1 MAKKV
6 KANKV
11 INGTFGSVWVNGE
24 RWQDIETLELK
35 VGLEYEDVN
44 MPEDLATHK
53 KLTGWTGEGSM
64 TVKKVYSRGSRLLA
78 EATKKGTTP
87 DITIVSKLADPD
99 SYGTERVTVS
109 EVTFNEFLLSAFE
122 QKALGKE
129 ELSFSFADFDLLETI
144 SS

>member
-1 MAKKV
+1 MGKKI

-24 RWQDIETLELK
+24 KWQDIEALELK
-35 VGLEYEDVN
+35 VGLEYEDVT

-53 KLTGWTGEGSM
+53 KLVGWTGEGSM
-64 TVKKVYSRGSRLLA
+64 TTKRVYSRGARLLA
-78 EATKKGTTP
+78 EATKAGQIP
-87 DITIVSKLADPD
+87 DVTIVSKLADPD

-122 QKALGKE
+122 QKTLGKE
-129 ELSFSFADFDLLETI
+129 ELSFNFADFDLLEII
-144 SS
+144 SA